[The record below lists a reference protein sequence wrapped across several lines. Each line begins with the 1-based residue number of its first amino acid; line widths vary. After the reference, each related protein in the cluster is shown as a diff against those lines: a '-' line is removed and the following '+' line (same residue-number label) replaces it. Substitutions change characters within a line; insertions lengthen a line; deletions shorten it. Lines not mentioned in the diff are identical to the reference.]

1 MLLRKSLLIFTAAAS
16 LTMALLLELRISR
29 AGIKNKMLALRWAVR
44 DDASVVRRKRSQ
56 PEKSGA
62 SISDALI

>member
-1 MLLRKSLLIFTAAAS
+1 MREKHLGQ
-16 LTMALLLELRISR
+16 
-29 AGIKNKMLALRWAVR
+29 AGIKNKMLALRWAVC